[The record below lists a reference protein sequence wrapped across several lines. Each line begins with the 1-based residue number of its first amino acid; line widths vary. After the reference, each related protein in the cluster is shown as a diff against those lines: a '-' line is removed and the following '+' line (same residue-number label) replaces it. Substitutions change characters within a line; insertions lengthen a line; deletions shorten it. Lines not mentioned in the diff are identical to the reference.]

1 MLERIT
7 TFVIGAGASRD
18 LGFPL
23 GDSLRDRIINTLDVD
38 DPNHSINFK
47 DPSLSRILQDR
58 AIKEVGEQQW
68 VTQLEFYRDAATII
82 RNGLPFARSIDT
94 FIDGLK
100 GNDQI
105 GFLGKLAITLAI
117 LRAEA
122 DSPLGSKT
130 GSYSASREF
139 RERNLKHLLGSWHVE
154 LSQIL
159 FDGHTV
165 ATLDSV
171 FENASFIV
179 FNYDRCLEEF
189 LTISLM
195 RRFSIERARALALV
209 GKCSIIHP
217 YGQVGAFQSDEGGYL
232 AFGQF
237 QDHQVAAA
245 ASRIRTFTES
255 MESEVAAGI
264 KSLVA
269 QAEVIAFM
277 GFGWLPQN
285 MELLQVEEGNT
296 NARWVYATMMN
307 MEQGEIDVV
316 IRQINQ
322 ILKRD
327 EDYYQTYD
335 DSPVEE
341 LEFIIDRGDCK
352 ALMQNCWL
360 RLTS

>member
-1 MLERIT
+1 MLERTT
-7 TFVIGAGASRD
+7 TFVIGAGASHD
-18 LGFPL
+18 FEFPL
-23 GDSLRDRIINTLDVD
+23 GDLLRDRIISVLNID
-38 DPNHSINFK
+38 DPNRSINFS
-47 DPSLSRILQDR
+47 DPSVSTIVQDRAAKDGGNVEWLSRI
-58 AIKEVGEQQW
+58 EV
-68 VTQLEFYRDAATII
+68 YRNAATII

-94 FIDGLK
+94 FVDGLRD
-100 GNDQI
+100 DQQI
-105 GFLGKLAITLAI
+105 RFLAKLAIALVI
-117 LRAEA
+117 LRAETG
-122 DSPLGSKT
+122 SPLGLGT
-130 GSYSASREF
+130 NPRFEPP
-139 RERNLKHLLGSWHVE
+139 HLRDEKLQKLRSSWHVE

-159 FDGHTV
+159 FDGHTA

-195 RRFSIERARALALV
+195 RRFNIERARALALV

-217 YGQVGAFQSDEGGYL
+217 YGQVGAFQPDEDGFL

-237 QDHQVAAA
+237 QDYQVTAA

-255 MESEVAAGI
+255 MESDVAAGI
-264 KSLVA
+264 KELIA
-269 QAEVIAFM
+269 QAEVLAFM

-285 MELLQVEEGNT
+285 MQLLRVEGRRT
-296 NARWVYATMMN
+296 TARRVYATMKD

-316 IRQINQ
+316 INQINH
-322 ILKRD
+322 ILNRD
-327 EDYYQTYD
+327 EDDPFYD
-335 DSPVEE
+335 DMVDYP